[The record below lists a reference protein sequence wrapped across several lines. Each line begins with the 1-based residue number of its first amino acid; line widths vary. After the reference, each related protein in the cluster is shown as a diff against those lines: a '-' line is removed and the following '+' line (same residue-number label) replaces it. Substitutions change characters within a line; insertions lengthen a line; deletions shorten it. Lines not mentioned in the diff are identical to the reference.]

1 MTGVDIIG
9 TLLRADPA
17 VLALVPL
24 ERIKAG
30 ALPDGVA
37 LPALLIRSTSNVE
50 RQPLRRGER
59 TRNTERVTASVRAAN
74 YRDQRMVM
82 KAVIDCCAGRVFI
95 EFEDAQNVSILTAGR
110 GPDTRGPGDTFDQGQ
125 DFRVSFEA

>member
-30 ALPDGVA
+30 ALPDNVT
-37 LPALLIRSTSNVE
+37 LPALLIRSTSTVE
-50 RQPLRRGER
+50 RQPLQRGELV
-59 TRNTERVTASVRAAN
+59 RNTERVTVSVRAAN
-74 YRDQRMVM
+74 YRDQRAAMQLVV
-82 KAVIDCCAGRVFI
+82 KACAGITGTV
-95 EFEDAQNVSILTAGR
+95 AGMQNISILTAGR

>member
-17 VLALVPL
+17 VLALVPI

-30 ALPDGVA
+30 ALPDNVA

-50 RQPLRRGER
+50 RQPLKRGER
-59 TRNTERVTASVRAAN
+59 TRNTERVTVSVRAAN
-74 YRDQRMVM
+74 YRDQRAAMRLV
-82 KAVIDCCAGRVFI
+82 VDCCAGRTGTVADV
-95 EFEDAQNVSILTAGR
+95 EAVSILTAGR
-110 GPDTRGPGDTFDQGQ
+110 GPDTRGPGDSFDQGQ
-125 DFRVSFEA
+125 DFKVSFEA